1 MEYTDQEANANAN
14 PLPDDI
20 EQNFLTQFSSMVTT
34 DKDELI
40 RHFQSIGENVNL
52 TTATFFL
59 DMTNWNLQ
67 AAVGCYF
74 DYMAQ
79 SRQPSMRL
87 LNDITVGKGEKITP
101 NTAVKLTWLLQN
113 NGEISWPSGTYVA
126 LLRNPSTMPED
137 LAPPTYEDLKHYVP
151 TVVPDDSVVVS
162 VQLVTPAT
170 EGLFETVW
178 CMYTPSGTSFGDKII
193 NLLEVSQDGTMA
205 VTQQYASMQENASN
219 ETALALQ
226 NAASVAGPPQQTS
239 GDPDDSEMWG

>member
-1 MEYTDQEANANAN
+1 MEYTDQEASNANA
-14 PLPDDI
+14 LPDDI

-79 SRQPSMRL
+79 GRQPSMRL
-87 LNDITVGKGEKITP
+87 MDDITVGKGEKITP

-113 NGEISWPSGTYVA
+113 NGEITWPSGTYVA
-126 LLRNPSTMPED
+126 LLRDPSTAPED
-137 LAPPTYEDLKHYVP
+137 LAPLTYEDLKHYVP
-151 TVVPDDSVVVS
+151 TVVPDESVAVS

-170 EGLFETVW
+170 EGLFKTVW
-178 CMYTPSGTSFGDKII
+178 CMYTPSGTTFGDKII
-193 NLLEVSQDGTMA
+193 SLLEVSQDGTMA
-205 VTQQYASMQENASN
+205 ATQQYAHLQETASN
-219 ETALALQ
+219 ETAISLQ
-226 NAASVAGPPQQTS
+226 NASVAGPQQQTS